1 MIFVTKLRD
10 MLESELDH
18 YEYNTD
24 IETMKKVR
32 LEAKNDAKSP
42 FISILICF
50 NYYCCICGINSSQ
63 L

>member
-24 IETMKKVR
+24 IEAMKKVR
-32 LEAKNDAKSP
+32 LEAKNDVK
-42 FISILICF
+42 
-50 NYYCCICGINSSQ
+50 NSFYQ
-63 L
+63 YPHLF